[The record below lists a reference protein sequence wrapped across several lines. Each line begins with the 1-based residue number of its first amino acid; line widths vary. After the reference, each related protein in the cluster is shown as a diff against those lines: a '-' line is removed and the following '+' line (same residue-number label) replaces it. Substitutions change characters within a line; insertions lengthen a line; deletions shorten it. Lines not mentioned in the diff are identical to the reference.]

1 MRCNAQLIYLNIY
14 EKGSEKVAE
23 FGLMRKIERIWKIT
37 GIAVSSEQSSL
48 PLPDFCRKIE
58 GTSARKVVSPISCEF
73 PQGIPNSTYFGA
85 RAVQS

>member
-37 GIAVSSEQSSL
+37 GMALPCEEISSL
-48 PLPDFCRKIE
+48 PLPDFSRKIE
-58 GTSARKVVSPISCEF
+58 GTSALSV
-73 PQGIPNSTYFGA
+73 
-85 RAVQS
+85 

>member
-1 MRCNAQLIYLNIY
+1 M
-14 EKGSEKVAE
+14 AE

-58 GTSARKVVSPISCEF
+58 GPLLAR
-73 PQGIPNSTYFGA
+73 
-85 RAVQS
+85 